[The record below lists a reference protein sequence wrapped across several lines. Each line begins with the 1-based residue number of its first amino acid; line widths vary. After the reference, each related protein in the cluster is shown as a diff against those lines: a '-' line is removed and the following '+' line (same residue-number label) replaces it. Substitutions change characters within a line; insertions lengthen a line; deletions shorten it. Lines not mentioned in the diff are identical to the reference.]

1 MIKTFNVYGLCFF
14 VFKISKS
21 YFLTCGIDS
30 QFGVIGLF
38 LGGWFGLHFLKTD
51 IYIYIAPEHLQP
63 PQKENMTNLRTQ
75 LEVKTNTSSFDPAAG
90 IGVSFRLALVPWKKS
105 LLMGLFG
112 STNLKILYRQDLE
125 FNEIWSLRTPKENST
140 FSAASGFRTKA
151 SNFFIQVEVFFFV
164 GWGFL
169 DVDGTFGPFFFFC
182 RGADQSSSTAEGGE
196 GAKEVW
202 RGFSSEMG
210 VFLSLKNQA
219 LLR

>member
-1 MIKTFNVYGLCFF
+1 MVCVFLYSKFQSRIFWHAGLIHSLGWLDCFW
-14 VFKISKS
+14 V
-21 YFLTCGIDS
+21 DD
-30 QFGVIGLF
+30 
-38 LGGWFGLHFLKTD
+38 LGYTSLKLIY

-169 DVDGTFGPFFFFC
+169 DVDGTFGPFFFF
-182 RGADQSSSTAEGGE
+182 AEVQTSQAARQKAE
-196 GAKEVW
+196 KEQKKSDEAFLRKWVCFYRW
-202 RGFSSEMG
+202 RT
-210 VFLSLKNQA
+210 
-219 LLR
+219 RPC

>member
-1 MIKTFNVYGLCFF
+1 MVCVFLYSKFQSRIFWHAGLIHSLGWLDCFW
-14 VFKISKS
+14 V
-21 YFLTCGIDS
+21 DD
-30 QFGVIGLF
+30 
-38 LGGWFGLHFLKTD
+38 LGYTSLKL

-151 SNFFIQVEVFFFV
+151 SNFFIQVEVFFLLV
-164 GWGFL
+164 GVFWMSTEL
-169 DVDGTFGPFFFFC
+169 SVRFFFC

>member
-1 MIKTFNVYGLCFF
+1 MVCVFLYSKFQSRIFWHAGLIHSLGWLDCFW
-14 VFKISKS
+14 V
-21 YFLTCGIDS
+21 DD
-30 QFGVIGLF
+30 
-38 LGGWFGLHFLKTD
+38 LGYTSLKL